1 MRKPACLILTCA
13 ALSGAPAKAQTA
25 EIVACLKDPSSD
37 ACLVIPGATQAPAPK
52 RPLWSAGVSGGI
64 APRDGGPTGNYQA
77 ASLHRQLGRSYVQIS
92 ALHYRSTLVQ
102 GDTSVTSNYG
112 VGTVGFGGN
121 YNGWVLDTYASLGR
135 QSFGDIRYPFGS
147 RPSTGITGSPYVGA
161 GVSFGRMFALGPRLY
176 LTPTGSAA
184 YAWSRL
190 LRPLGARDTATSE
203 PTWTT
208 AARLRLDWLPGGG
221 GYGSDRRTYLGVGV
235 AGLWS
240 NNATS
245 LIGATGSSGSEG
257 GNTGGNEGDGGDETP
272 ASRHIHDTWAEVEAH
287 ASVAVSPSLRV
298 EGGVA
303 RTLGLISGNATT
315 ISIGLRRSF

>member
-1 MRKPACLILTCA
+1 VRQLGCLILAGT
-13 ALSGAPAKAQTA
+13 ALYGAPARAQTA

-37 ACLVIPGATQAPAPK
+37 ACLVVPGATQAPAPK
-52 RPLWSAGVSGGI
+52 RPLWSASVSGGI
-64 APRDGGPTGNYQA
+64 APRDGGPTGNYQV
-77 ASLHRQLGRSYVQIS
+77 ASLHRQIGRSYIQVS

-135 QSFGDIRYPFGS
+135 QSFGDIRYPFFT
-147 RPSTGITGSPYVGA
+147 RPNTGITGSPYVGA
-161 GVSFGRMFALGPRLY
+161 GISFGRMFGLGPRLY

-190 LRPLGARDTATSE
+190 LRPLGAVDAATSE

-221 GYGSDRRTYLGVGV
+221 YASDRRTYLGVGV

-245 LIGATGSSGSEG
+245 LIGGTGSGGGDNG
-257 GNTGGNEGDGGDETP
+257 GNYDGTLS
-272 ASRHIHDTWAEVEAH
+272 SRHIHDTWAEVEAH
-287 ASVAVSPSLRV
+287 ASVAVSPTLRV

-315 ISIGLRRSF
+315 VSIGLRRSF